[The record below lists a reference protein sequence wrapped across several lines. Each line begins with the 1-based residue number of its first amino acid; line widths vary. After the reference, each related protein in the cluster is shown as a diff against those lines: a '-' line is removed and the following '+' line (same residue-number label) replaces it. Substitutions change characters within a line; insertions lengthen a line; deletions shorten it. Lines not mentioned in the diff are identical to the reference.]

1 MCDAVSLS
9 LVAMVNE
16 WSSSGAREK
25 QKRRA
30 RAAQQQVVV
39 HESAISPMKKKR
51 KKKLPKIGAR
61 RRRREGERGVV
72 AAAHLSLEAALVG
85 QALEANLVERI
96 GGVAVFDN
104 TKGGEGV
111 VRMGQLIEKKERV
124 APAT

>member
-1 MCDAVSLS
+1 MRC
-9 LVAMVNE
+9 
-16 WSSSGAREK
+16 G
-25 QKRRA
+25 
-30 RAAQQQVVV
+30 
-39 HESAISPMKKKR
+39 
-51 KKKLPKIGAR
+51 R
-61 RRRREGERGVV
+61 RRRRRGCRT
-72 AAAHLSLEAALVG
+72 HLGLEAALVG